1 MEKTERFIDSGKGL
15 YMLIVCSAGTFLL
28 FFLTIASFADM
39 EALRLPENNVVI
51 GFKLFFCTLV
61 RLFLLDLRKLC
72 CLLYT

>member
-15 YMLIVCSAGTFLL
+15 YLLIVCSAGTFLL

-72 CLLYT
+72 SLLYT